1 MGKRFKNLLKTNRI
15 IFVANK
21 YNTRKIFAFIV
32 LFCFAL
38 NVKSQSFQDTIPFR
52 TDLGLIIIP
61 VTFNGVEKQFAFD
74 TGAQLSV
81 AYGWAKEDL
90 KRTNK
95 TITINSSSGLKSKM
109 RYYKSGK
116 IELGSRKIT
125 GHRILNA
132 PRNDIFT
139 CYNVDGIL
147 GVDITDQLNW
157 TIDYEKK
164 ILIMYP
170 SNYFPEKVKQMSE
183 LDFEFKSN
191 RPYVYLTRKGS
202 KFRFLLDTGAGG
214 NSNISKKNY
223 TLTNLDEYPQL
234 SFYSGGFDVNGI
246 LTPEKPIIFK
256 FPQSRS
262 DDVLLSPIIEYN
274 NKKSTKIG
282 NRLWKGKELFLS
294 LKNKRLF
301 VSSSSIDQ
309 DYSGYP
315 CGVMFQKG
323 KMRISTIQIGG
334 ELWNMGVRQGD
345 EIRSYNGRSFT
356 DFCSLD
362 QFRREV
368 AKSSDSFELEL
379 MNRKK
384 VTISKKKGL

>member
-1 MGKRFKNLLKTNRI
+1 MNQKAL
-15 IFVANK
+15 IF
-21 YNTRKIFAFIV
+21 FIAV
-32 LFCFAL
+32 LSFFS
-38 NVKSQSFQDTIPFR
+38 VTGQSFQDTIPFR

-81 AYGWAKEDL
+81 AYGWAAEDL

-116 IELGSRKIT
+116 IELGSRKVT

-132 PRNDIFT
+132 PRNEIFT

-170 SNYFPEKVKQMSE
+170 SDYSPEKVKNMSE
-183 LDFEFKSN
+183 LDFKFTSN
-191 RPYVYLTRKGS
+191 RPYVYLNRKGS
-202 KFRFLLDTGAGG
+202 KFKFLLDTGAGG
-214 NSNISKKNY
+214 NSNISKRNY
-223 TLTNLDEYPQL
+223 TLSNIKEFPQL

-256 FPQSRS
+256 FPQSKS

-282 NRLWKGKELFLS
+282 NKLWKGKELFLS
-294 LKNKRLF
+294 LKNNRLF

-309 DYSGYP
+309 EYSGYS
-315 CGVMFQKG
+315 CAVMFQKG
-323 KMRISTIQIGG
+323 KMRISTIQVGS
-334 ELWNMGVRQGD
+334 ELWKMGLRQGD
-345 EIRSYNGRSFT
+345 EIRSYNGKTFSN
-356 DFCSLD
+356 FCSLD

-368 AKSSDSFELEL
+368 ARSSNSFEIEL
-379 MNRKK
+379 ADGRK
-384 VTISKKKGL
+384 VTVSKKEGF